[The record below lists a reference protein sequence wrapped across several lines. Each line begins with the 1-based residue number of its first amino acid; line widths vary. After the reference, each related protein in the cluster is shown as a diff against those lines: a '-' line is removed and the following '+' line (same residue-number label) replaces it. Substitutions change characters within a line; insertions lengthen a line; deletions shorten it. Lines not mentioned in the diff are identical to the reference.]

1 MATLPPPPML
11 CDFLEGLWLRGS
23 AGGCGVLLGQVV
35 GKDSLGG
42 VWENQEQTWKGLR
55 LQKGPPA

>member
-1 MATLPPPPML
+1 ML